1 MKLRKAICGV
11 GIAAM
16 LTLAGCVSG
25 GPEIS
30 KQIFTAE
37 YGSMQD
43 GGYTIPA
50 IPIERVKKQYH
61 RQIVTYSS
69 GEKPGTVIVNTPQRY
84 LYYVLPGNRAVRYGI
99 GVGRAG
105 FAWEGE
111 AHIQWKQP
119 WPKWHPPKE
128 MIAREPRLQKYAD
141 DGQEPGLS
149 NPLGARALYLFDKNG
164 KDTLYRIHG
173 SPEWQSIGTAAS
185 SGCIRMMNQ
194 DIIDLYARVSPGRD
208 SKVVV
213 IQ

>member
-1 MKLRKAICGV
+1 MNRREVLSGM
-11 GIAAM
+11 GIAG
-16 LTLAGCVSG
+16 LLALGGCVAA
-25 GPEIS
+25 GPDIPR
-30 KQIFTAE
+30 QVFTSD

-50 IPIERVKKQYH
+50 VPIDRVPKQYH
-61 RQIVTYSS
+61 RQIVTRFSR
-69 GEKPGTVIVNTPQRY
+69 EKPGTIIVDTPDRF

-111 AHIQWKQP
+111 AYISWKQT
-119 WPKWHPPKE
+119 WPRWHPPKE
-128 MIAREPRLQKYAD
+128 MIDREPRLAKYAD
-141 DGQEPGLS
+141 DGQEPGLT
-149 NPLGARALYLFDKNG
+149 NPLGARALYLFDNNG

-173 SPEWQSIGTAAS
+173 STEWQSIGTAAS
-185 SGCIRMMNQ
+185 SGCIRLMNQ
-194 DIIDLYARVSPGRD
+194 DIIDLYSRVSPGRS